1 MIMQTLKND
10 ILKIQ
15 INEHGAELSSV
26 VGIKSGREYL
36 WQGDSKYW
44 GRRSPVLFPVVGKY
58 KSLKS
63 VYGGKEYSLP
73 QHGFARDCDF
83 TLISKTD
90 NSVSFELTENED
102 TLKNYP
108 FKFRL
113 VCSFELNE
121 NKIRVQ
127 WSVTNTNDTEMY
139 FSIGAHP
146 AFNCEKGKTVL
157 SMNKEDLEYS
167 VLNKDGLYL
176 PEKYPIASSFV
187 LTDDIFDRDALII
200 ENSGVT
206 SVTLSNDGKDFVT
219 VNFTAPLF
227 GIWSPVKKN
236 APFVCI
242 EPWYGRA
249 DSADFDCDLTKREWG
264 KRLSPN
270 EEFKKEYEIVI
281 YE

>member
-1 MIMQTLKND
+1 MQTLKND

-26 VGIKSGREYL
+26 FGIKSGKEYL
-36 WQGDSKYW
+36 WQGDKQYW

-58 KSLKS
+58 KDLKS

-83 TLISKTD
+83 AFIQKTE
-90 NSVSFELTENED
+90 NSAVFELTENAD
-102 TLKNYP
+102 TLQKYP

-113 VCSFELNE
+113 VCSFELDG
-121 NKIRVQ
+121 NKIHVKWRV
-127 WSVTNTNDTEMY
+127 VNTNETEMY

-146 AFNCEKGKTVL
+146 AFNCEKGKTVI

-167 VLNKDGLYL
+167 VLNTDGLYL
-176 PEKYPIASSFV
+176 PEKYPLESSFV

-200 ENSGVT
+200 ENSGIT
-206 SVTLSNDGKDFVT
+206 SVSLNDGEKEFVT

-249 DSADFDCDLTKREWG
+249 DAEDFDCDLTKREWENA
-264 KRLSPN
+264 LSAG
-270 EEFKKEYEIVI
+270 EVFEKEYEIVI
-281 YE
+281 NE

>member
-1 MIMQTLKND
+1 MQILKND
-10 ILKIQ
+10 ILKIE

-26 VGIKSGREYL
+26 FGIKSQKEYL
-36 WQGDSKYW
+36 WQGDPQFW

-58 KSLKS
+58 KGLKS

-83 TLISKTD
+83 TLIQKTG
-90 NSVSFELTENED
+90 NSVAFELTENAD

-113 VCSFELNE
+113 ICSFELNG
-121 NKIRVQ
+121 NKIRVK
-127 WSVTNTNDTEMY
+127 WAVTNTNDCEMY

-157 SMNKEDLEYS
+157 SMNKRNLEYS
-167 VLNKDGLYL
+167 VLNSEGLYL
-176 PEKYPIASSFV
+176 PEKYSLKSSFV

-206 SVTLSNDGKDFVT
+206 SVQLLNDGKEIVT

-249 DSADFDCDLTKREWG
+249 DSADFNCDLTTREWG
-264 KRLSPN
+264 NKLSVG
-270 EEFKKEYEIVI
+270 EAFEKEYEIVI
-281 YE
+281 NE

>member
-1 MIMQTLKND
+1 MQILKND
-10 ILKIQ
+10 ILKIE

-26 VGIKSGREYL
+26 FGIKSQNEYL
-36 WQGDSKYW
+36 WQGDAQFWS
-44 GRRSPVLFPVVGKY
+44 RRSPVLFPVVGKY
-58 KSLKS
+58 KDLKS
-63 VYGGKEYSLP
+63 VYGDEEYSLP

-83 TLISKTD
+83 TLIQKTE
-90 NSVSFELTENED
+90 NSVSFELKENSD

-108 FKFRL
+108 FKFRF
-113 VCSFELNE
+113 VCSFELTD
-121 NKIRVQ
+121 NKIRVK
-127 WSVTNTNDTEMY
+127 WSVTNTNDCEMY

-157 SMNKEDLEYS
+157 SMNKDNLEYS
-167 VLNKDGLYL
+167 VLNAEGLYL
-176 PEKYPIASSFV
+176 PKKYPLESSFV

-200 ENSGVT
+200 ENSGIT
-206 SVTLSNDGKDFVT
+206 SVQLLNDGKEFVT

-249 DSADFDCDLTKREWG
+249 DAADFDCDLTNREWG
-264 KRLSPN
+264 NRLLAG
-270 EEFKKEYEIVI
+270 ETFKKEYEIVI
-281 YE
+281 NE

>member
-1 MIMQTLKND
+1 MQILKND
-10 ILKIQ
+10 ILKIE

-26 VGIKSGREYL
+26 LCVKSQKEYL
-36 WQGDSKYW
+36 WQGDPQFW

-58 KSLKS
+58 KGLKS

-83 TLISKTD
+83 TLIQKTE
-90 NSVSFELTENED
+90 NSVAFELTENSD

-113 VCSFELNE
+113 VCSFELNG
-121 NKIRVQ
+121 NKIRVK
-127 WSVTNTNDTEMY
+127 WSVTNTNDCEMY

-157 SMNKEDLEYS
+157 SMNKENLKYS
-167 VLNKDGLYL
+167 VLDKDGLYL
-176 PEKYPIASSFV
+176 PEKYPLESSFIV
-187 LTDDIFDRDALII
+187 TDDIFDRDALII

-206 SVTLSNDGKDFVT
+206 SVQLLNDGKEFVT

-249 DSADFDCDLTKREWG
+249 DAADFNCDLTNREWG
-264 KRLSPN
+264 NKLSVG
-270 EEFKKEYEIVI
+270 ETFEKEYEIVI
-281 YE
+281 NE

>member
-1 MIMQTLKND
+1 MQILKND
-10 ILKIQ
+10 ILEIK
-15 INEHGAELSSV
+15 INEHGAELSSILGV
-26 VGIKSGREYL
+26 KSGKEYL
-36 WQGDSKYW
+36 WHGDKAFW

-58 KSLKS
+58 RDLKS

-83 TLISKTD
+83 TLIGKTE
-90 NSVSFELTENED
+90 NSVSFEFTENED
-102 TLKNYP
+102 TLQKYP
-108 FKFRL
+108 FNFRL
-113 VCSFELNE
+113 VCSFELDR
-121 NKIRVQ
+121 NKIRVK

-157 SMNKEDLEYS
+157 SMNGKDIKYS
-167 VLNKDGLYL
+167 VLNSEGLYL
-176 PEKYPIASSFV
+176 PEKYPVESSFV
-187 LTDDIFDRDALII
+187 LTEDIFDRDALII
-200 ENSGVT
+200 ENSEVT
-206 SVTLSNDGKDFVT
+206 SVSLSDGEKEFLS

-264 KRLSPN
+264 NALSPK
-270 EEFKKEYEIVI
+270 EVFEKEYEIVI

>member
-1 MIMQTLKND
+1 MQTLKND
-10 ILKIQ
+10 ILKIE

-26 VGIKSGREYL
+26 FGIKSQKEYL
-36 WQGDSKYW
+36 WQGDPQFW

-58 KSLKS
+58 KGLKS

-83 TLISKTD
+83 TLIQKTG
-90 NSVSFELTENED
+90 NSVAFELTENAD

-113 VCSFELNE
+113 ICSFELNG
-121 NKIRVQ
+121 NKIRVK
-127 WSVTNTNDTEMY
+127 WAVTNTNDCEMY

-157 SMNKEDLEYS
+157 SMNKRNLEYS
-167 VLNKDGLYL
+167 VLNSEGLYL
-176 PEKYPIASSFV
+176 PEKYSLKSSFV

-206 SVTLSNDGKDFVT
+206 SVQLLNDGKEFVT

-249 DSADFDCDLTKREWG
+249 DSADFNCDLTTREWG
-264 KRLSPN
+264 NKLSVG
-270 EEFKKEYEIVI
+270 EAFEKEYEIVI
-281 YE
+281 NE

>member
-1 MIMQTLKND
+1 MQILKND
-10 ILKIQ
+10 ILQIE

-26 VGIKSGREYL
+26 FGIKSGTEYL
-36 WQGDSKYW
+36 WQGDKAYW

-58 KSLKS
+58 KDLKS

-83 TLISKTD
+83 TLIEKTD
-90 NSVSFELTENED
+90 NSVSFELTENKD
-102 TLKNYP
+102 TLSKYP

-113 VCSFELNE
+113 ICSFELNE
-121 NKIRVQ
+121 NKIRVK
-127 WSVTNTNDTEMY
+127 WSVTNTNDVEMY

-157 SMNKEDLEYS
+157 SMNKENLEYS
-167 VLNKDGLYL
+167 VLNADGLYL
-176 PEKYPIASSFV
+176 PEKYPLDSSFV

-206 SVTLSNDGKDFVT
+206 AVSLSENGKEFVT

-249 DSADFDCDLTKREWG
+249 DAADFDCDLTKREWSNM
-264 KRLSPN
+264 LPAN
-270 EEFKKEYEIVI
+270 ETFEKEYEIVI
-281 YE
+281 HE

>member
-1 MIMQTLKND
+1 MQTLKND
-10 ILKIQ
+10 ILKIE

-26 VGIKSGREYL
+26 FGIKSQKEYL
-36 WQGDSKYW
+36 WQGDPQFW

-58 KSLKS
+58 KDLKS

-83 TLISKTD
+83 TLIHKTD
-90 NSVSFELTENED
+90 NSVSFELTENAD

-113 VCSFELNE
+113 ICSFELNG
-121 NKIRVQ
+121 NKIRVK
-127 WSVTNTNDTEMY
+127 WTIVNTNDREMY

-157 SMNKEDLEYS
+157 SMNKRNLEYS
-167 VLNKDGLYL
+167 VLNSEGLYL
-176 PEKYPIASSFV
+176 PEKYSLKSSFV

-206 SVTLSNDGKDFVT
+206 SVQLLNDGKEFVT

-249 DSADFDCDLTKREWG
+249 DSADFNCDLTTREWG
-264 KRLSPN
+264 NKLSVG
-270 EEFKKEYEIVI
+270 EAFEKEYEIVI
-281 YE
+281 NE

>member
-1 MIMQTLKND
+1 MQILKND
-10 ILKIQ
+10 ILKIE
-15 INEHGAELSSV
+15 INKHGAELSSV
-26 VGIKSGREYL
+26 FGIKSQREYL
-36 WQGDSKYW
+36 WQGDPQFW

-58 KSLKS
+58 KGLKS
-63 VYGGKEYSLP
+63 VYGCKEYSLP

-83 TLISKTD
+83 TLIQKTE
-90 NSVSFELTENED
+90 NSVAFELTENSD
-102 TLKNYP
+102 ALKNYP

-113 VCSFELNE
+113 VCSFELNG
-121 NKIRVQ
+121 NTIRVK
-127 WSVTNTNDTEMY
+127 WSVTTTHDCEMY

-157 SMNKEDLEYS
+157 SMNKENLEYS
-167 VLNKDGLYL
+167 VLNAEGLYL
-176 PEKYPIASSFV
+176 PEKYPLESSFV

-206 SVTLSNDGKDFVT
+206 SVQLLNDGKEFVT

-249 DSADFDCDLTKREWG
+249 DASDFDCDLTKREWG
-264 KRLSPN
+264 NKLLAG
-270 EEFKKEYEIVI
+270 ETFEKEYEIVI
-281 YE
+281 NE

>member
-1 MIMQTLKND
+1 MQTLKND
-10 ILKIQ
+10 ILKID

-26 VGIKSGREYL
+26 FGIKSGREYL

-58 KSLKS
+58 KNLKS

-83 TLISKTD
+83 TLIDKTES
-90 NSVSFELTENED
+90 SVSFELTENED
-102 TLKNYP
+102 TIKNYP
-108 FKFRL
+108 FKFCL
-113 VCSFELNE
+113 VCSFELNG
-121 NKIRVQ
+121 NTIRVKWQ
-127 WSVTNTNDTEMY
+127 VTNTNDTKMF

-157 SMNKEDLEYS
+157 SMNKENLEYS
-167 VLNKDGLYL
+167 VLNSEGLYL
-176 PEKYPIASSFV
+176 PEKYPVESSFV
-187 LTDDIFDRDALII
+187 LTEDIFDRDALII

-206 SVTLSNDGKDFVT
+206 SVTLSENGNDILS

-227 GIWSPVKKN
+227 GIWSPVRKN

-249 DSADFDCDLTKREWG
+249 DSADFNCDLTKREWG
-264 KRLSPN
+264 NTLVPK
-270 EEFKKEYEIVI
+270 ETFEKEYEIVI

>member
-1 MIMQTLKND
+1 MQTLKND
-10 ILKIQ
+10 ILKIE

-26 VGIKSGREYL
+26 FGIKSEREYL
-36 WQGDSKYW
+36 WQGDKAYW

-58 KSLKS
+58 KDLKS
-63 VYGGKEYSLP
+63 VYGRKNYSLP

-83 TLISKTD
+83 TLTAKTE
-90 NSVSFELTENED
+90 NSISFELTENED
-102 TLKNYP
+102 TLKKYP

-113 VCSFELNE
+113 VCSFELTE
-121 NKIRVQ
+121 NKIRVK
-127 WSVTNTNDTEMY
+127 WNVTNTNEGEMY

-157 SMNKEDLEYS
+157 SMNKENLEYS
-167 VLNKDGLYL
+167 VLNADGLYL
-176 PEKYPIASSFV
+176 PEKYPVDSSFV

-206 SVTLSNDGKDFVT
+206 AVSLSENGKEFVT

-249 DSADFDCDLTKREWG
+249 DAADFDCDLTKREWG
-264 KRLSPN
+264 NKLPSG
-270 EEFKKEYEIVI
+270 ECFEKEYEIVI
-281 YE
+281 HE

>member
-1 MIMQTLKND
+1 MQILKND
-10 ILKIQ
+10 ILKIE

-26 VGIKSGREYL
+26 FGIKSQKEYL
-36 WQGDSKYW
+36 WQGDKQFW

-58 KSLKS
+58 KNLKS
-63 VYGGKEYSLP
+63 VCDGKEYSLP

-83 TLISKTD
+83 TLIQKTE
-90 NSVSFELTENED
+90 NSVSFELKENSD

-113 VCSFELNE
+113 VCSFELTD
-121 NKIRVQ
+121 NKIRVK
-127 WSVTNTNDTEMY
+127 WSVTNTNDCEMY

-157 SMNKEDLEYS
+157 SMNKDNLEYS
-167 VLNKDGLYL
+167 VLNAEGLYL
-176 PEKYPIASSFV
+176 PKKYPLESSFV

-200 ENSGVT
+200 ENSGIT
-206 SVTLSNDGKDFVT
+206 SVQLLNDGKEFVT

-249 DSADFDCDLTKREWG
+249 DAADFDCDLTNREWG
-264 KRLSPN
+264 NRLLAG
-270 EEFKKEYEIVI
+270 ETFKKEYEIVI
-281 YE
+281 NE